1 MSKPTG
7 RARELGA
14 NLRYHRERAEWS
26 EKQAAEFLE
35 ISQGQLCRI
44 ELGHRSVSE
53 TNVIRALTMYGVR
66 GDELAE
72 VMALASEVNDQY
84 RIQAHHGRLPDE
96 LRTLA
101 HLESTASHIESY
113 EPTWLPGLLQ
123 TDGYAR
129 ALFRWAGLIPEEGI
143 GPRVQA
149 RMDRQQNHRATV
161 RYFIHESALT
171 PPMISAEVMHDQ
183 LMKLMFA
190 ANLEDREIR
199 IVPSANAPNGVFGGP
214 FNILNYRQFP
224 SVVYVENIRTSEFL
238 EDPADLAAY
247 QAIVNRLASL
257 ALSSAESKEVLVAM
271 AT

>member
-53 TNVIRALTMYGVR
+53 TNVVRCLAMYGVR
-66 GDELAE
+66 GAEFAE
-72 VMALASEVNDQY
+72 VIALAREVNDHY
-84 RIQAHHGRLPDE
+84 RIQAHNDRLPDE

-113 EPTWLPGLLQ
+113 EPTWIPGLLQ
-123 TDGYAR
+123 TEDYAR
-129 ALFRWAGLIPEEGI
+129 ALFRWAGLIPEDGI
-143 GPRVQA
+143 DPRVQA
-149 RMDRQQNHRATV
+149 RIDRQRSCQATV
-161 RYFIHESALT
+161 RYFIHQSALN
-171 PPMISAEVMHDQ
+171 PPMISAEIMNDQ

-190 ANLEDREIR
+190 ANREDCEIR
-199 IVPSANAPNGVFGGP
+199 VVPSKNAPNGVFGGP
-214 FNILNYRQFP
+214 FNILNYSQFP

-238 EDPADLAAY
+238 EDAADLAAY

-257 ALSSAESKEVLVAM
+257 ALNGAESKEVLVAM